1 MNRFLHH
8 ESLED
13 RQLLDGHGLAAA
25 GEPVAEFS
33 LLDVNPTS
41 PRFNE
46 SVSPS
51 DYSGQ
56 TTAWY
61 FIHST

>member
-1 MNRFLHH
+1 MIKRFLHH

-13 RQLLDGHGLAAA
+13 RQLLDGHGLGAA

-33 LLDVNPTS
+33 LLDVNPS
-41 PRFNE
+41 SSRFNE
-46 SVSPS
+46 RVSPA
-51 DYSGQ
+51 DYEG

-61 FIHST
+61 FFHST